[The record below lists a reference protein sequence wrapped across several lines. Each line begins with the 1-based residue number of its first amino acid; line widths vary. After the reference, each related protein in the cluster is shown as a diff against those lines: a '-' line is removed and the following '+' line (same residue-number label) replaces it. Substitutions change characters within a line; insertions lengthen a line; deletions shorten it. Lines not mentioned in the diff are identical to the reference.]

1 MVNETGFSWLLNG
14 LSLIFASVITYL
26 DLPLEPV
33 KALFFL
39 VMLDFV
45 TGIMKAVATDVP
57 ISSARMK
64 KGALTKIAVLL
75 VPIII
80 AVTARGVGEN
90 FNNVIE
96 VSLWMLVIAEG
107 YSNISNVHAIK
118 TKKELPEWDVIAILG
133 KKFREYLDKFGG

>member
-45 TGIMKAVATDVP
+45 TGIMKAVATDAPV
-57 ISSARMK
+57 SSARMK

>member
-14 LSLIFASVITYL
+14 ISLIFASVITYL